1 MLPNRL
7 RLPIVLL
14 VLVLIMGGCG
24 GDGDNPDESG
34 GSGGD
39 NSAGGSGSDDSSGSE
54 SSGGGENGSITFEF
68 SGNWEGDGEYA
79 FIPEAS
85 AFIDGHWSLSFAP
98 NRDGS
103 GDAIITILL
112 IPETLYFTFGDPEFT
127 VGGGPGQC
135 EFDVSEESASRASG
149 SVECTNLL
157 GVPATG
163 STRDGVNFSATF
175 DARS

>member
-1 MLPNRL
+1 MLSNRL
-7 RLPIVLL
+7 RLPIVLF
-14 VLVLIMGGCG
+14 VLALIMGGCG
-24 GDGDNPDESG
+24 GGSDTADEGG

-39 NSAGGSGSDDSSGSE
+39 NSAIGSGSDNSSGSE
-54 SSGGGENGSITFEF
+54 SSGGAENGSITYEF
-68 SGNWEGDGEYA
+68 SGNWEGDGEFA

-103 GDAIITILL
+103 GDSIITILL

-135 EFDVSEESASRASG
+135 EFDAEESASGASG

>member
-1 MLPNRL
+1 MLPSRL

-14 VLVLIMGGCG
+14 LLALIVGACG
-24 GDGDNPDESG
+24 GGGDNADESG
-34 GSGGD
+34 GSGDG
-39 NSAGGSGSDDSSGSE
+39 NSASGSGSDDSSNSE
-54 SSGGGENGSITFEF
+54 SSGGGDNGSITYEF
-68 SGNWEGDGEYA
+68 SGNWEGSGEFA

-103 GDAIITILL
+103 GDSIITILL
-112 IPETLYFTFGDPEFT
+112 VPETQYFTFGDPEFT

-135 EFDVSEESASRASG
+135 EFDAEESASGASG